1 MKTNNFLWKD
11 NFLLVEKQYK
21 NHLKS
26 MKHPTKPMDFPQQLP
41 LFFGCRH
48 ASRHLDPGRRGETP
62 SGAAPAARPPGTSC
76 RVDHPGEHGDREAT
90 GWIRY
95 PLGQRWEKRVMFG
108 SEVFEVVV

>member
-1 MKTNNFLWKD
+1 
-11 NFLLVEKQYK
+11 
-21 NHLKS
+21 

-90 GWIRY
+90 GWIPY